1 MTSLTRRLA
10 HSAVHAVW
18 RRVDRWGEIVP
29 GTRAADRF
37 RRIGTRVAVSPAETI
52 RICRDKW
59 ATSRHLLARG
69 VAAAVTYLPSEV
81 PTPAAF
87 PLFVKPRVG
96 RGGVGAF
103 PIRSARELEF
113 FLDYVENPVVQQYL
127 DGREYTIDMLC
138 DFAGRPVSI
147 VPRERVAVAGGQYH
161 GDRWMVSPENPS
173 KSNSI
178 QFSGHNYVTEDD
190 VEAAA
195 FDLTQRQVGARDPFH
210 LISKFFKVGYS
221 FVPCS

>member
-1 MTSLTRRLA
+1 MTRADGNVLITAGSRRVPLVGAFRSALQSLGLDGRIVVVDVNPL
-10 HSAVHAVW
+10 SPAVHVA
-18 RRVDRWGEIVP
+18 DRAYLVP
-29 GTRAADRF
+29 MADDPRYLDSLIDVCRTERITLLVPTIDDELELITRAADRF

-59 ATSRHLLARG
+59 ATSRHLRAHG

-81 PTPAAF
+81 PTPATF

-103 PIRSARELEF
+103 PIRNPRELAF

-138 DFAGRPVSI
+138 DFSGRPV
-147 VPRERVAVAGGQYH
+147 
-161 GDRWMVSPENPS
+161 
-173 KSNSI
+173 
-178 QFSGHNYVTEDD
+178 
-190 VEAAA
+190 
-195 FDLTQRQVGARDPFH
+195 
-210 LISKFFKVGYS
+210 
-221 FVPCS
+221 